1 MNNSRKVR
9 EVMLSVFI
17 VTNVAAVIQ
26 AQTPAV
32 PATAPVPAQHDGQ
45 HDFDFEIG
53 TWKTHLKVLRHP
65 LKGAPTW
72 VEYEGTSVVHS
83 IWEGRANMVELEVDG
98 PTGHLEAINLRLYNP
113 TAHQWSLNFA
123 NATQGTMSVPTV
135 GEFKN
140 GRGEFYDQEAVNGRM
155 TLVRNVWSDIT
166 ANRCHFEQAF
176 SNDGGRTWE
185 TNWIADDTR
194 ISNSQSHAGLL
205 VIDEFPGPGCRRRKR
220 PARRAYIRA

>member
-17 VTNVAAVIQ
+17 FTAVTAVIQ
-26 AQTPAV
+26 AQTPTV
-32 PATAPVPAQHDGQ
+32 PATAPAPAQHDGQ

-65 LKGAPTW
+65 LTGAGTW

-83 IWEGRANMVELEVDG
+83 IWGGRANMVELEVDG
-98 PTGHLEAINLRLYNP
+98 PTGHVEAINLRLYNP

-123 NATQGTMSVPTV
+123 NATGGTMSVPTV

-140 GRGEFYDQEAVNGRM
+140 GRGEFYDQETVNGRM
-155 TLVRNVWSDIT
+155 ILVRNVWSGIT
-166 ANRCHFEQAF
+166 ANSCHFEQAF
-176 SNDGGRTWE
+176 SDDGGRTWE

-194 ISNSQSHAGLL
+194 ISNTKAT
-205 VIDEFPGPGCRRRKR
+205 
-220 PARRAYIRA
+220 PASW